1 MGALN
6 SLILDGL
13 TLDPQHQWTDEF
25 DWDAVEQEQTRSLNG
40 KLIVQ
45 EGVKKLY
52 GRPITLAA
60 NEGAWTPLSTVR
72 ALEALRDERGRVM
85 LLDLPDGRSEYV
97 IFNRDGAPP
106 LQAQQLFRLVNPPL
120 DDLFEVTLR
129 LITVAPPA

>member
-6 SLILDGL
+6 SLTLDGL
-13 TLDPQHQWTDEF
+13 ALDPQHQWTDEF
-25 DWDAVEQEQTRSLNG
+25 EWDAVEQEQSRSLNG

-45 EGVKKLY
+45 EGVKLY
-52 GRPITLAA
+52 GRPVTLEA

-85 LLDLPDGRSEYV
+85 LLELPDGRSEYV
-97 IFNRDGAPP
+97 IFNRGNGAA

-120 DDLFEVTLR
+120 DDLFELTLR